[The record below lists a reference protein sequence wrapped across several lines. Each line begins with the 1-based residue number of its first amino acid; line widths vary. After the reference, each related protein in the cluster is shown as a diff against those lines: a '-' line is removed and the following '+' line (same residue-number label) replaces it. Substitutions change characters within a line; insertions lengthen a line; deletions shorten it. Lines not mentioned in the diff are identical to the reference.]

1 MPSSFLLR
9 IGDLS
14 SLTGV
19 NIKTLRYYDEIGVLP
34 PQYVNPENGYRY
46 YAPRQA
52 LLVDLLRFCTLT
64 GIPLKEF
71 SDFVTPDGRIRY
83 ADLLAVGKKAAEAR
97 IQEIRRT
104 LHLLRILEADMRRCN
119 VCPPAPTLG
128 NSIQH
133 ACTLALRP
141 FDGAVES
148 DAYHRALYR
157 LMGDLR
163 TTGVPPAYEYGLALL
178 FKNGTRERHI
188 FIEVEKCP
196 ASRKIPGISLL
207 RIPATPMLHTRTDA
221 GGIEQASDLFTC
233 ALSEPKPHLI
243 LATEL
248 FGGDVSMDNP
258 AYELRCLP
266 LPRTPRKAS
275 SPRAC
280 QHSS

>member
-1 MPSSFLLR
+1 MPSPFLLR
-9 IGDLS
+9 IGALS

-46 YAPRQA
+46 YGHRQA

-104 LHLLRILEADMRRCN
+104 LRLLRILEADMRRCN

-128 NSIQH
+128 DSMQH

-141 FDGAVES
+141 FDGELES
-148 DAYHRALYR
+148 SAYRRELYR
-157 LMGDLR
+157 FMGDLR
-163 TTGVPPAYEYGLALL
+163 AAGAPPAYEYGLAILCE
-178 FKNGTRERHI
+178 NDARERHI
-188 FIEVEKCP
+188 YIDIEKRP
-196 ASRKIPGISLL
+196 AGGKIPGISLL
-207 RIPATPMLHTRTDA
+207 RLPAAPMLHTRTDA
-221 GGIEQASDLFTC
+221 RGVEQASALFAR
-233 ALSEPKPHLI
+233 ALSEPEPHLI

-248 FGGDVSMDNP
+248 FGGDVSMDDP

-266 LPRTPRKAS
+266 LPRAS
-275 SPRAC
+275 RRSAYL
-280 QHSS
+280 